1 MPRSAAGPLQR
12 MPSIPNFDGSS
23 NKQIGSK
30 ITCLSMEISML
41 IFGLPWAEKNPPTEL
56 CRPFSVTSGPLLQ
69 TAPDV
74 FCGNKA
80 ETQ

>member
-30 ITCLSMEISML
+30 ITCLCML
-41 IFGLPWAEKNPPTEL
+41 IFGLPWAEKNP
-56 CRPFSVTSGPLLQ
+56 RRSSAGHS
-69 TAPDV
+69 A
-74 FCGNKA
+74 
-80 ETQ
+80 

>member
-1 MPRSAAGPLQR
+1 MPRSATGPLQR

-41 IFGLPWAEKNPPTEL
+41 IFGLPWAKKPPDGAL
-56 CRPFSVTSGPLLQ
+56 QAIQRDQRSSSSNSSRCLLR
-69 TAPDV
+69 
-74 FCGNKA
+74 
-80 ETQ
+80 

>member
-12 MPSIPNFDGSS
+12 MTSIPNFDGSS

-41 IFGLPWAEKNPPTEL
+41 IFGLPWAKKNP
-56 CRPFSVTSGPLLQ
+56 RRSSAGHS
-69 TAPDV
+69 A
-74 FCGNKA
+74 
-80 ETQ
+80 